1 MRTQGRTTNS
11 SAVGVDHV
19 CFDEEDNS
27 PAREHAPLQQKFTN
41 TITEAAPRLNRAKE
55 PYRSFNVFKD
65 ALINSKRRA
74 HRFTQVALGT
84 NAWSF
89 CLQVHPSGGL
99 SQSPSPVYHTL
110 RIPWYRQG
118 LYLPASFDLYSGGNV
133 VRSRKDPSPEP
144 QDHRAH
150 IHYRGFEG
158 LFSLHVTVDI
168 FHQVDSN
175 TLQNELSGSGK
186 SSSGPVKHRSMDIVR
201 KGMGRTYRVEIADGG
216 AVKTFYWKGSKAA
229 LSLLETEGK
238 DAGSS
243 DGNGNLKFFAADK
256 PDDILAVWQN
266 RTDRQILGSLN
277 VIAELDADSDGIL
290 EGLMVSCLAVVVAER
305 VSGRGWIGGLGK
317 SRNS

>member
-1 MRTQGRTTNS
+1 MRTQGKTTNS
-11 SAVGVDHV
+11 SAVGFDHV
-19 CFDEEDNS
+19 YFDEEDDS
-27 PAREHAPLQQKFTN
+27 EHTPSQRDFTN
-41 TITEAAPRLNRAKE
+41 AIPEAVPQLNRAKE

-65 ALINSKRRA
+65 
-74 HRFTQVALGT
+74 VALGT
-84 NAWSF
+84 NAFSF

-99 SQSPSPVYHTL
+99 AQSPSPVYHTL

-158 LFSLHVTVDI
+158 LLSLHVTVDI
-168 FHQVDSN
+168 FRQVGSSA
-175 TLQNELSGSGK
+175 LQNELAGSGR
-186 SSSGPVKHRSMDIVR
+186 SSPELVKHCSVDIVR
-201 KGMGRTYRVEIADGG
+201 KGIGRTYRVGITGG
-216 AVKTFYWKGSKAA
+216 EAVKTFYWKGSKNA
-229 LSLLETEGK
+229 LSLLGNEEK
-238 DAGSS
+238 SAGSS
-243 DGNGNLKFFAADK
+243 DGNGNLKFFSADK
-256 PDDILAVWQN
+256 PDDVLAVWQN

-277 VIAELDADSDGIL
+277 VIAELDADSDGVL
-290 EGLMVSCLAVVVAER
+290 EALMMSCLAVVVAER

>member
-1 MRTQGRTTNS
+1 MRTQGKTTNS
-11 SAVGVDHV
+11 SAVGFDHV
-19 CFDEEDNS
+19 YFDDDEES
-27 PAREHAPLQQKFTN
+27 GSLVQEHTPSRDFTN
-41 TITEAAPRLNRAKE
+41 VIPEAAPRLNRAKE

-65 ALINSKRRA
+65 
-74 HRFTQVALGT
+74 VALGT
-84 NAWSF
+84 NAFSF

-99 SQSPSPVYHTL
+99 AQSPSPVYHTL

-144 QDHRAH
+144 QNHRAH

-158 LFSLHVTVDI
+158 LLSLHVTVDI
-168 FHQVDSN
+168 FRQVGSS
-175 TLQNELSGSGK
+175 TLQNDLAGSGR
-186 SSSGPVKHRSMDIVR
+186 SSSELPKHCSVDIVR
-201 KGMGRTYRVEIADGG
+201 KGVGRTYRVKITGSGG
-216 AVKTFYWKGSKAA
+216 VKTFYWKGSKTA

-238 DAGSS
+238 SAGSS
-243 DGNGNLKFFAADK
+243 DGNGNLKFFSADK

-277 VIAELDADSDGIL
+277 VIAELDADSDGVL
-290 EGLMVSCLAVVVAER
+290 EALMVSCLAVVVAER

>member
-1 MRTQGRTTNS
+1 MRIQGRTTNS
-11 SAVGVDHV
+11 PAGGSGRVY
-19 CFDEEDNS
+19 FDEEDDS
-27 PAREHAPLQQKFTN
+27 PGREHAPSQRESN
-41 TITEAAPRLNRAKE
+41 TIPEATPQLNLTKE

-65 ALINSKRRA
+65 
-74 HRFTQVALGT
+74 VPLGT
-84 NAWSF
+84 NAFSF

-99 SQSPSPVYHTL
+99 AQSPSPVYHTL

-133 VRSRKDPSPEP
+133 VRSRKDPSPDP
-144 QDHRAH
+144 KDHRAH

-158 LFSLHVTVDI
+158 LLGLHVTVDI
-168 FHQVDSN
+168 FRQVGSN
-175 TLQNELSGSGK
+175 TLQNDLPASEERLDL
-186 SSSGPVKHRSMDIVR
+186 VKHCSVDIVR
-201 KGMGRTYRVEIADGG
+201 KGIGRTYRVEITGGG
-216 AVKTFYWKGSKAA
+216 AVRTFYWKGSKTA
-229 LSLLETEGK
+229 LSLLQTEEK
-238 DAGSS
+238 DAGPS
-243 DGNGNLKFFAADK
+243 DGNGNLKFFAANK

-290 EGLMVSCLAVVVAER
+290 EGSMVSCLAVVVAER

>member
-1 MRTQGRTTNS
+1 MRIQGRTTNS
-11 SAVGVDHV
+11 SAVGFDHV
-19 CFDEEDNS
+19 CFDGEVDS
-27 PAREHAPLQQKFTN
+27 PALGHTKSRRESTN
-41 TITEAAPRLNRAKE
+41 TTPDAAPQLNRAKE

-65 ALINSKRRA
+65 
-74 HRFTQVALGT
+74 VALGT

-99 SQSPSPVYHTL
+99 AQSPSPVYHTL

-133 VRSRKDPSPEP
+133 VRSRKDPSPES

-150 IHYRGFEG
+150 IHYHGFEG
-158 LFSLHVTVDI
+158 LVGLHVTVDI
-168 FHQVDSN
+168 FHQIGSN
-175 TLQNELSGSGK
+175 AFQDESLGSRKG
-186 SSSGPVKHRSMDIVR
+186 SSDLVKHCSVDIAR
-201 KGMGRTYRVEIADGG
+201 KGMGRTYRIGITHGG
-216 AVKTFYWKGSKAA
+216 AVKTFYWKGSKTA

-243 DGNGNLKFFAADK
+243 DGNGNLKFFAADA

-277 VIAELDADSDGIL
+277 IFAELDTDSDGNL
-290 EGLMVSCLAVVVAER
+290 EGLVVSCLAVVVAER

-317 SRNS
+317 TRNS

>member
-11 SAVGVDHV
+11 SAVGFDHV

-27 PAREHAPLQQKFTN
+27 PAQEHSPSQGDFTN
-41 TITEAAPRLNRAKE
+41 TIPEAAPQLNRAKE

-65 ALINSKRRA
+65 KA
-74 HRFTQVALGT
+74 HQSTQVALGT

-158 LFSLHVTVDI
+158 LLGLHVTVDI
-168 FHQVDSN
+168 FRQLGSN
-175 TLQNELSGSGK
+175 ALQNELPDSGR
-186 SSSGPVKHRSMDIVR
+186 SSSNLVKHCSVDIVR
-201 KGMGRTYRVEIADGG
+201 KGMGRTYCVEIADGG
-216 AVKTFYWKGSKAA
+216 AVKTFYWKGSKTA
-229 LSLLETEGK
+229 LSLLEAEGK
-238 DAGSS
+238 DSGSTY
-243 DGNGNLKFFAADK
+243 GNGNLKFFAAGK

-277 VIAELDADSDGIL
+277 VLAELDANSDGIL

>member
-11 SAVGVDHV
+11 SAVGFDHV
-19 CFDEEDNS
+19 YFDDEDDSPVQENAPSQRVSTNS
-27 PAREHAPLQQKFTN
+27 IPEARPQ
-41 TITEAAPRLNRAKE
+41 INRAKE

-65 ALINSKRRA
+65 
-74 HRFTQVALGT
+74 VALGT
-84 NAWSF
+84 NAFSF

-99 SQSPSPVYHTL
+99 AQSPSPVYHTL

-133 VRSRKDPSPEP
+133 VRNRKDPSPEP
-144 QDHRAH
+144 QDHRAQ
-150 IHYRGFEG
+150 IHYHGFEG
-158 LFSLHVTVDI
+158 LLGLHVTVDI
-168 FHQVDSN
+168 FRQVCADS
-175 TLQNELSGSGK
+175 LQSELPSSGK
-186 SSSGPVKHRSMDIVR
+186 SSLDLVKHCSVDIVR
-201 KGMGRTYRVEIADGG
+201 KGIGRTYRVEITGGG

-229 LSLLETEGK
+229 LSLLEAEKKG
-238 DAGSS
+238 AGPS
-243 DGNGNLKFFAADK
+243 DGNGNLKFFSADQ

-266 RTDRQILGSLN
+266 RTDRQIMGSLN
-277 VIAELDADSDGIL
+277 VIAEFDAYLDGIL

>member
-1 MRTQGRTTNS
+1 THLKSSSCWLLSTQNRAPKTPARMSTQGRTTNS
-11 SAVGVDHV
+11 SAVGFDHV
-19 CFDEEDNS
+19 CFDEEDDFS
-27 PAREHAPLQQKFTN
+27 ARESAIP
-41 TITEAAPRLNRAKE
+41 EAASQLHRAKE

-65 ALINSKRRA
+65 
-74 HRFTQVALGT
+74 VALGT
-84 NAWSF
+84 NAFSF
-89 CLQVHPSGGL
+89 CLQIHPSGGL
-99 SQSPSPVYHTL
+99 AQSPSPVYHTL

-133 VRSRKDPSPEP
+133 VRSRKDPSPKP

-158 LFSLHVTVDI
+158 LLSLHVTVDI
-168 FHQVDSN
+168 FRQVSPN
-175 TLQNELSGSGK
+175 ALQNELLGSEEGFP
-186 SSSGPVKHRSMDIVR
+186 GLFKHCSLDIVR
-201 KGMGRTYRVEIADGG
+201 EGVGRTYRVSITNGEP
-216 AVKTFYWKGSKAA
+216 VKTFYWKGSKTA

-238 DAGSS
+238 ASAPS

-266 RTDRQILGSLN
+266 RTDRQIFGSLN

-290 EGLMVSCLAVVVAER
+290 EGLMVSCLAVVIAER

-317 SRNS
+317 SRN

>member
-11 SAVGVDHV
+11 SAVGFDHV
-19 CFDEEDNS
+19 CFDEEGNS
-27 PAREHAPLQQKFTN
+27 STQEHGPSQREFTES
-41 TITEAAPRLNRAKE
+41 ITEAAPRLNRAKE

-65 ALINSKRRA
+65 RKA
-74 HRFTQVALGT
+74 HRVAQVALGT

-99 SQSPSPVYHTL
+99 AQSPSPVYHTL
-110 RIPWYRQG
+110 RIPWYAQG

-158 LFSLHVTVDI
+158 LLGLHVTVDI
-168 FHQVDSN
+168 FRQAGSN
-175 TLQNELSGSGK
+175 AIQNELSGPGK
-186 SSSGPVKHRSMDIVR
+186 SSSDLVKHCSVDIVR
-201 KGMGRTYRVEIADGG
+201 KGVGRTYRVEIADGK

-229 LSLLETEGK
+229 LSLLETQGK

-266 RTDRQILGSLN
+266 RTDRQLLGSLN
-277 VIAELDADSDGIL
+277 VISELDAESDGIL

-317 SRNS
+317 SRNH

>member
-1 MRTQGRTTNS
+1 MRTQGKTTNS
-11 SAVGVDHV
+11 SAVGFDHV
-19 CFDEEDNS
+19 YFDEEDDS
-27 PAREHAPLQQKFTN
+27 PAQEHTLSQRDFTN
-41 TITEAAPRLNRAKE
+41 AIRQAVTAKE

-65 ALINSKRRA
+65 
-74 HRFTQVALGT
+74 VALGT
-84 NAWSF
+84 NAFSF

-99 SQSPSPVYHTL
+99 AQSPSPVYHTL

-158 LFSLHVTVDI
+158 LLSLHVTVDI
-168 FHQVDSN
+168 FRRVDSN
-175 TLQNELSGSGK
+175 ALQNGL
-186 SSSGPVKHRSMDIVR
+186 SSSGENSPDLVKHCSVDIVR
-201 KGMGRTYRVEIADGG
+201 KGIGRTYRVGITGG
-216 AVKTFYWKGSKAA
+216 EAVKTFYWKGSKTA
-229 LSLLETEGK
+229 LTLLGTEGK
-238 DAGSS
+238 SAGSS
-243 DGNGNLKFFAADK
+243 DGNGNLKFFSAEK

-277 VIAELDADSDGIL
+277 VLAELDADSDGVL
-290 EGLMVSCLAVVVAER
+290 EGLMVSCLAVVIAER

-317 SRNS
+317 SRSS